1 LLLTCCLSLRYQLS
15 VPAGQQAVVDTCRST
30 ANFGG
35 RAYDARLS
43 WGFDCN
49 SCNTTSDDACG
60 MQSSLTIPVLS
71 AASPTLVNVL
81 VSGFTVGNTGPFTLT
96 VVCGTPSRE

>member
-1 LLLTCCLSLRYQLS
+1 
-15 VPAGQQAVVDTCRST
+15 VPAGQQVVVDTCSSN

-35 RAYDARLS
+35 RAYDGRLS

-49 SCNTTSDDACG
+49 SCNTTVDDYCG
-60 MQSSLTIPVLS
+60 LQSSLTIPVLS
-71 AASPTLVNVL
+71 AASATLVNVL

-96 VVCGTPSRE
+96 VTCGSPGRE